1 MARPRSSNCE
11 EEDLMSANP
20 SFPNTGTPSAQVES
34 GKPLLLVDQ
43 IGIAFGGL
51 KAVQGFSLN
60 LPAGALYGLIGPNGA
75 GKTTVFN
82 LLTGV
87 YQPDSGE
94 MRLESRS
101 LMGLKPHRIA
111 AAGIARTFQN
121 IRLFPGLSVLDNV
134 RLAGQLR
141 SSHGLFATLLRTP
154 AHQSEEESIRN
165 QALELLALFD
175 LQDRANE
182 PADSLA
188 YGHQRHLEIVRALA
202 TGPKVL
208 LLDEPAAGMN
218 SQEKVELAQSIR
230 KIRDRFHVSILLIE
244 HDMGLVMEICERI
257 VVLDHGVII
266 SEGTPAMIQND
277 PKVIAAYLGTAS
289 EAV

>member
-154 AHQSEEESIRN
+154 AHQAEEESIRN